1 MIIKLKRNEKNTI
14 KIKIKDILKEED
26 KVNILYDYYHQSKR
40 GTMEDLAI
48 DDNTYVFG
56 VFKKGDNLTLF
67 DFGIKTG
74 EAASDGSEM
83 IFVIDDYNI
92 KNLPY
97 DTYKAT
103 LFFFPEEAPCFNLD
117 VDIIIDSTL
126 PNIKKEEIPS
136 GNNPEDTPSIQEGY
150 SRFVFTN
157 KGYTLYRIVLT
168 GKETKI
174 FEVPQQ
180 QTKTFDI
187 PIGTYSY
194 SISSKTRPY
203 SWWTE
208 SGSITFTNKETKTM
222 SLGLDPNPPHIK
234 QIGDGSLNGNI
245 DITNHTTKNA
255 TVIISQNN
263 TEVAN
268 ETITPN
274 GGYKVL
280 NKNPGTYSYVIKISG
295 RTDQTGTFTLTNS
308 LNGFAEIHIEKT
320 DEDYN

>member
-1 MIIKLKRNEKNTI
+1 M
-14 KIKIKDILKEED
+14 
-26 KVNILYDYYHQSKR
+26 
-40 GTMEDLAI
+40 
-48 DDNTYVFG
+48 
-56 VFKKGDNLTLF
+56 
-67 DFGIKTG
+67 
-74 EAASDGSEM
+74 
-83 IFVIDDYNI
+83 
-92 KNLPY
+92 
-97 DTYKAT
+97 
-103 LFFFPEEAPCFNLD
+103 
-117 VDIIIDSTL
+117 
-126 PNIKKEEIPS
+126 
-136 GNNPEDTPSIQEGY
+136 
-150 SRFVFTN
+150 
-157 KGYTLYRIVLT
+157 YRIVLT

-222 SLGLDPNPPHIK
+222 SLGLDPNPPHIE